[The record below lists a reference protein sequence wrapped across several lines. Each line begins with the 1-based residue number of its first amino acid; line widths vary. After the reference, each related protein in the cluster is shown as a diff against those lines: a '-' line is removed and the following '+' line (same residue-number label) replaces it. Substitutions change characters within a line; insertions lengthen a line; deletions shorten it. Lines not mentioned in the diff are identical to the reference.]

1 MPHLNGLER
10 AHSPLW
16 RIWEP
21 IHGLTMGNL
30 MCLILMKILTTKM
43 QQGGLP
49 TNIWIKEA
57 KGRKS
62 MHIAHMKNQS
72 WKCPWKG
79 KFGQLMCTNFFTK
92 RETIW
97 AQKSMAWWVT
107 QPSWKWI
114 RMVHIAHLKIKIQN
128 VPRHGTKMGNL
139 WVSFFPTN
147 GKKNHSYLRMI
158 VDDPPSP
165 QRKIKDPWLYGT
177 LTWGSSSWGW

>member
-1 MPHLNGLER
+1 
-10 AHSPLW
+10 
-16 RIWEP
+16 
-21 IHGLTMGNL
+21 

-57 KGRKS
+57 KGRKL
-62 MHIAHMKNQS
+62 MHIAHMKNQG

-114 RMVHIAHLKIKIQN
+114 RMVHIAHLKIKIRN

-147 GKKNHSYLRMI
+147 WKKNHSYLRMM
-158 VDDPPSP
+158 VDDLPSP
-165 QRKIKDPWLYGT
+165 QRKRSRSHGCMNSSLEDHPFEVDNIKGKLLRTTSLPQGKTIWT
-177 LTWGSSSWGW
+177 